1 MKTAELPHILRLST
15 QGLETGR
22 RVSAVRD
29 YLRDLVQVD
38 VRPRNA
44 EEPIE
49 YSASLQVVPGATW
62 GGAVT
67 TSVIFTRTD
76 DLLKDGSDDLMLAMP
91 GAPMTVEIPSGDTL
105 NIQPGDAVLVS
116 QARKVTLVL
125 GTGTCWAVR
134 IPHRDIAQLL
144 PRISSAPIMT
154 FRRDVPV
161 LSLLGRYGRLLDDE
175 PMTDEQSLRLAARHL
190 QEMMVLAIDQ
200 SPDFLMDVA
209 SNTVTSVRFKAA
221 QAEIANHLGDR
232 MVSLEWLA
240 AQLKLTPRHLQ
251 RVFSA
256 NGTSFSDELR
266 QARLRRARAMLEDP
280 RHGNRTISAIA
291 LECGFPE
298 ATVLN
303 RLFRQEYGMTPS
315 EVRFRR

>member
-240 AQLKLTPRHLQ
+240 AQLKLAPRHLQ

>member
-1 MKTAELPHILRLST
+1 MSPDVFSLDEL
-15 QGLETGR
+15 
-22 RVSAVRD
+22 
-29 YLRDLVQVD
+29 
-38 VRPRNA
+38 
-44 EEPIE
+44 
-49 YSASLQVVPGATW
+49 
-62 GGAVT
+62 
-67 TSVIFTRTD
+67 
-76 DLLKDGSDDLMLAMP
+76 
-91 GAPMTVEIPSGDTL
+91 
-105 NIQPGDAVLVS
+105 
-116 QARKVTLVL
+116 
-125 GTGTCWAVR
+125 
-134 IPHRDIAQLL
+134 
-144 PRISSAPIMT
+144 
-154 FRRDVPV
+154 
-161 LSLLGRYGRLLDDE
+161 
-175 PMTDEQSLRLAARHL
+175 ARHL
-190 QEMMVLAIDQ
+190 GRD
-200 SPDFLMDVA
+200 
-209 SNTVTSVRFKAA
+209 RR
-221 QAEIANHLGDR
+221 EIERLANHLGDR